1 MLLLNQKLWAAAI
14 PKKPRGW
21 NLKASFNE
29 NWSATAATQVDISRY
44 RIRGQ
49 VRHEG
54 LTGATERT
62 NQRENMGSNT
72 NKTQS
77 VTPGGT
83 GSLTLVDV
91 WAVIVAQHEQRS
103 QSSLVSCWDCC
114 LIPVP
119 ANFHHGFPRDKS
131 FWEKRYH
138 VVEKPRSNTA
148 TVIKGRR
155 RFRSVM
161 WSICFILSRFQ
172 TLISRNVLKTRAE
185 LSPPTDWSLF
195 FKSPRPS
202 MKTILNF
209 IFHLSNSAVT
219 TC

>member
-1 MLLLNQKLWAAAI
+1 
-14 PKKPRGW
+14 
-21 NLKASFNE
+21 
-29 NWSATAATQVDISRY
+29 
-44 RIRGQ
+44 
-49 VRHEG
+49 
-54 LTGATERT
+54 
-62 NQRENMGSNT
+62 MGSNT

-138 VVEKPRSNTA
+138 VVEKPWSNTA

-172 TLISRNVLKTRAE
+172 TLISRNVLKTRGE

-195 FKSPRPS
+195 FKSRRPS
-202 MKTILNF
+202 MKTTLNF

>member
-14 PKKPRGW
+14 PKKPGGW

-72 NKTQS
+72 NKTQN

-131 FWEKRYH
+131 FWGKTLPCCWKA
-138 VVEKPRSNTA
+138 VVQHSDGN
-148 TVIKGRR
+148 
-155 RFRSVM
+155 
-161 WSICFILSRFQ
+161 
-172 TLISRNVLKTRAE
+172 
-185 LSPPTDWSLF
+185 
-195 FKSPRPS
+195 
-202 MKTILNF
+202 
-209 IFHLSNSAVT
+209 
-219 TC
+219 